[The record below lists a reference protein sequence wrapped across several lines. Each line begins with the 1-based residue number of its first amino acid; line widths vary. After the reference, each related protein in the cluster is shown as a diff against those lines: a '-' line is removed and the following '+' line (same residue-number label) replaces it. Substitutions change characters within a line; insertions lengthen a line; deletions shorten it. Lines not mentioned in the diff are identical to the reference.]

1 MPLHLIFSTNL
12 RRLVDPILGTSTSSV
27 TPTATGAWRLTAHC
41 LPCVVGLGYSV
52 GSGPAVTTLGPRL
65 LSMGGSGYPDR
76 VLKTCAYHPSTI
88 LSAGPLSIHPQGTIC
103 LYRQGVVDKVHS

>member
-12 RRLVDPILGTSTSSV
+12 IRLVDPILGTST
-27 TPTATGAWRLTAHC
+27 TKQLAPGALPLTV
-41 LPCVVGLGYSV
+41 LVVGLGYSV

-65 LSMGGSGYPDR
+65 LSLGGSGYPDR